1 MSQLVAGHD
10 FDSLDRC
17 RTCPRTWFQIMHV
30 TRDQIGEMGIA
41 HYDGEQGLTHNEY
54 ASIET
59 RRARERPLIWDLVV
73 TAATGNGPA
82 SRSINDEIEAA
93 EAA

>member
-1 MSQLVAGHD
+1 MTLVAGHD

-30 TRDQIGEMGIA
+30 TQDQIGEDGIA
-41 HYDGEQGLTHNEY
+41 HIGALNMPEY
-54 ASIET
+54 LSIEE
-59 RRARERPLIWDLVV
+59 RRSSERRHVWLCVV
-73 TAATGNGPA
+73 GAATGNGPA
-82 SRSINDEIEAA
+82 ARTVEDEIAAA